1 MSKQIETVLMIL
13 AEHRAYVM
21 GNPQTVSSL
30 EMVWS
35 MMNIEYR
42 ETRWISVQ
50 SGPRSFML
58 QARLRISCKVIL
70 F

>member
-1 MSKQIETVLMIL
+1 MSWEIPRPFQ
-13 AEHRAYVM
+13 
-21 GNPQTVSSL
+21 
-30 EMVWS
+30 VWKWFGR